1 MKIQCSCGAKYSFD
15 ITPEMGQT
23 PIRFVCQN
31 CGLDSSDLVNELIRQ
46 ELAAATPVDAPPPL
60 MAAPT
65 PAGAPPAGTSRMRI
79 QASKAAAAADTAAL
93 EFCARHPGQPATHH
107 CLVCEKP
114 ICRKCLELFGQV
126 CSPLCKA
133 KAEAQGMAIPEYKGK
148 KSAVEAGQWRKVCLA
163 AWAIGVVVAGLLGF
177 WFWYA
182 WFGSVPK
189 PVFSIRFTE
198 PAHSG
203 ESVLCGK
210 DQLVFLHGDTLAR
223 CDLMATREIWSR
235 QLIDRQQVADAAA
248 LELKEMRAEKIQL
261 SARNPDAAD
270 RFKIPSLE
278 ELTRNV
284 ELAEEAALQ
293 LYVCGENVW
302 VAAADKLVRYD
313 WDTGKP
319 GQEFSLG
326 YGANRLIRRADELLL
341 AGSAKT
347 GQGVIAHFN
356 LANGESRVETIGG
369 QPGLVTAPGSARKSG
384 VGAGTANSGGEGMA
398 GLPQGAPGSDAGK
411 PLDPAKVAEQVQR
424 LSVPAKI
431 ALPVVLAN
439 DLHQEQIM
447 AEVNDEPG
455 ARTPDAT
462 EPVPQPTERFSIIPS
477 EYGCVEFSTRLLEAR
492 FIARNAMKA
501 PPSKS
506 ALDGELTAA
515 KTADVA
521 NETANEIQRSRG
533 GDKVTEDESR
543 CQVTVRRPDVKEAPE
558 WTGEVIGPPSLCCL
572 KTVNVVAG
580 GKMLV
585 VLDKMNKKLWQTT
598 LTYNLGGGRGSFG
611 EEAGPLGAG
620 PCVERGDMLYVFD
633 QAVLTAFDSKTGA
646 VRWRLPSI
654 GIVGMFFD
662 DKGMMYLNTTTASP
676 DTIKYSRQ
684 IDVTQTIRA
693 IILKMDPRVGKILWS
708 VDPGGFVSY
717 VSGRFI
723 YVVQSYDADDQ
734 KENPWSIGLE
744 PKSHVWIR
752 RLNPGNGRV
761 MWEHYQDRAPLDVR
775 FSGNTI
781 QIVFKKEVQVLKF
794 LSL

>member
-1 MKIQCSCGAKYSFD
+1 
-15 ITPEMGQT
+15 
-23 PIRFVCQN
+23 
-31 CGLDSSDLVNELIRQ
+31 
-46 ELAAATPVDAPPPL
+46 
-60 MAAPT
+60 
-65 PAGAPPAGTSRMRI
+65 
-79 QASKAAAAADTAAL
+79 
-93 EFCARHPGQPATHH
+93 
-107 CLVCEKP
+107 
-114 ICRKCLELFGQV
+114 
-126 CSPLCKA
+126 
-133 KAEAQGMAIPEYKGK
+133 
-148 KSAVEAGQWRKVCLA
+148 
-163 AWAIGVVVAGLLGF
+163 
-177 WFWYA
+177 
-182 WFGSVPK
+182 
-189 PVFSIRFTE
+189 
-198 PAHSG
+198 
-203 ESVLCGK
+203 
-210 DQLVFLHGDTLAR
+210 
-223 CDLMATREIWSR
+223 
-235 QLIDRQQVADAAA
+235 
-248 LELKEMRAEKIQL
+248 
-261 SARNPDAAD
+261 
-270 RFKIPSLE
+270 
-278 ELTRNV
+278 
-284 ELAEEAALQ
+284 
-293 LYVCGENVW
+293 
-302 VAAADKLVRYD
+302 
-313 WDTGKP
+313 
-319 GQEFSLG
+319 
-326 YGANRLIRRADELLL
+326 
-341 AGSAKT
+341 
-347 GQGVIAHFN
+347 
-356 LANGESRVETIGG
+356 
-369 QPGLVTAPGSARKSG
+369 
-384 VGAGTANSGGEGMA
+384 MA

-533 GDKVTEDESR
+533 GDKITEDESR
-543 CQVTVRRPDVKEAPE
+543 YQVTVRRPDVKEAPD

-633 QAVLTAFDSKTGA
+633 QAVLTAFDSRTGA

-717 VSGRFI
+717 VSGRYI